1 MHDIDKLTST
11 KILALIVTCID
22 LIVFN
27 FMIFERQDF

>member
-22 LIVFN
+22 LTVFN
-27 FMIFERQDF
+27 FIFERQDF